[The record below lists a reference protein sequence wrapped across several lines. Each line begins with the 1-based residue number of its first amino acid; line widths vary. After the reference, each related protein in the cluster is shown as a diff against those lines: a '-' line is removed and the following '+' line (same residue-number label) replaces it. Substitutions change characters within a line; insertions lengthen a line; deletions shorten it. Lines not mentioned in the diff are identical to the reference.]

1 MASKSSIKHCY
12 FLVIC
17 SAGLERFRGRV
28 SNSLSSSAEKATLF
42 TPLVHSSEADINIK
56 WMFSSKASFRFSKGI
71 LHFNKSTSAIH
82 NLLDNLCLVV
92 LRCGRSWWKKV
103 ANSLS
108 NHRSQQL
115 KLWYPA
121 VVCNKITA
129 LTFSAWFSVFVE
141 EVQIEPTSEAQNC
154 DTHYK

>member
-1 MASKSSIKHCY
+1 MASKNSIKHCY

-28 SNSLSSSAEKATLF
+28 SISLSSSAEKATLF

-71 LHFNKSTSAIH
+71 LILTKVPVQFTTCWII
-82 NLLDNLCLVV
+82 CLAV

-154 DTHYK
+154 DTHHK